1 MMMEKVCKNS
11 GGIIMPSWN
20 RVYVTCKKKY
30 HDIVW
35 LKEQENEQ
43 ENLDF

>member
-1 MMMEKVCKNS
+1 MK
-11 GGIIMPSWN
+11 PT
-20 RVYVTCKKKY
+20 RVYVTCKKY

-35 LKEQENEQ
+35 PKEQENEQ